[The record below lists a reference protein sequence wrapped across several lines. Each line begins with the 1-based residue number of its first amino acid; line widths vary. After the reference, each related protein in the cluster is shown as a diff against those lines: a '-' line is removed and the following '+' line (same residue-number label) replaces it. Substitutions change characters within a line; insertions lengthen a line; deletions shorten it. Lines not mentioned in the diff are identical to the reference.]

1 MRFGNQNTETWRNGI
16 LKLEAMLQETQAIL
30 ISNKAQV
37 LYHLGFNIRPPP
49 T

>member
-16 LKLEAMLQETQAIL
+16 LKLEAMFQETQAIL
-30 ISNKAQV
+30 LSNNTQV
-37 LYHLGFNIRPPP
+37 LYHLGYTIRPPL